1 MRYMLTGDH
10 WSADDTYRMGLVLEI
25 VPSADAALTAGI
37 GIANKIA
44 SCAQLASR

>member
-10 WSADDTYRMGLVLEI
+10 WSADDTYRMGLVQEI
-25 VPSADAALTAGI
+25 VPSADALTAGI

-44 SCAQLASR
+44 SCAPLASR